1 MPFSVLLNVSDDMLV
16 MQDEIFGP
24 LLPVVPYRNV
34 EDAYAYINQR
44 PRPLALYYFGYNKA
58 EQQQVLERTH
68 SGGVSL
74 NDTLMHAA
82 QDDLPFGGVGSSGMG
97 HYHGHEGFMTFS
109 QAKGVFVKQRINAA
123 RLIYPPYGRAI
134 QRWVYKLF
142 LR

>member
-1 MPFSVLLNVSDDMLV
+1 M
-16 MQDEIFGP
+16 
-24 LLPVVPYRNV
+24 PYRDI

-82 QDDLPFGGVGSSGMG
+82 QDDLPFGGVGSSGKG